1 MLWFVD
7 SIIAEAA
14 ISRKALIKEDQVE
27 IRPEK
32 VTASCLDPQ
41 VCLEICKKYFT
52 RKAWLAVE
60 DVISTIKGSPLWYC
74 GRCRSPIN
82 DETESSIQCDSC
94 LIWYHFKCINL
105 HNLLKSKLW
114 LCRSCHNNKYMW
126 SSLIFEIQSHSHVHC
141 VRLRPDMTLPDL

>member
-7 SIIAEAA
+7 PIIAEAA

-32 VTASCLDPQ
+32 VTAYCLDPQ

-52 RKAWLAVE
+52 KQAWLAVE
-60 DVISTIKGSPLWYC
+60 DIIATIKGSPLWYC
-74 GRCRSPIN
+74 GRYTSLIY

-94 LIWYHFKCINL
+94 F
-105 HNLLKSKLW
+105 
-114 LCRSCHNNKYMW
+114 
-126 SSLIFEIQSHSHVHC
+126 
-141 VRLRPDMTLPDL
+141 DLGPF